1 MLKPTLYL
9 LRPRVFNFQRLAN
22 FEADLQRF
30 LLFLEN
36 LSFVPS
42 DSPPVFSLVL
52 WPPWPPLGDICWHLG
67 CRIGYVHISRWCP
80 RSGQLVVVRKS
91 TYFLRMLLPPA
102 WEEGFIHSPFV
113 ICPMKM
119 HDEMRLWYVS
129 WQLVELMS
137 SPWIESDSI
146 VTLSEWRLT
155 QCQPMTG
162 QPVLRNRRGPVWML
176 EETRRPF
183 LGAGGRCQR
192 VPTLREEGGGYE
204 GRIRIFLASEK
215 GFCLLSMRLAVTIWW
230 DWHGMGGLGI
240 PVGCMNSHT
249 FHPKLI
255 FPYLNRC

>member
-1 MLKPTLYL
+1 MCFPWCYGHLDHLWETSADTWAAG
-9 LRPRVFNFQRLAN
+9 LAM
-22 FEADLQRF
+22 
-30 LLFLEN
+30 
-36 LSFVPS
+36 S
-42 DSPPVFSLVL
+42 
-52 WPPWPPLGDICWHLG
+52 
-67 CRIGYVHISRWCP
+67 
-80 RSGQLVVVRKS
+80 
-91 TYFLRMLLPPA
+91 
-102 WEEGFIHSPFV
+102 
-113 ICPMKM
+113 ICPDDVLEVASWWWWGRARISWGCCCPQHGKRASYIPHLSYVLKM
-119 HDEMRLWYVS
+119 HDQMRLCYVS

-183 LGAGGRCQR
+183 LGAGGRCQG
-192 VPTLREEGGGYE
+192 VPNLREEGGGYE

-249 FHPKLI
+249 CHPKSI